1 MTQPPGAAD
10 PAQDHQEHEDQ
21 PWTVNIP
28 GHPVRSDSPE
38 YVRSRQTMNGMA
50 NHVSGLI
57 YGQPPYEDHHGGGLW
72 LKDAQA
78 GSWSVIL
85 SGWNG
90 LRSSARIRPRST

>member
-38 YVRSRQTMNGMA
+38 YVRSRQTMTDMA
-50 NHVSGLI
+50 NHVSDL
-57 YGQPPYEDHHGGGLW
+57 DLW
-72 LKDAQA
+72 PAA
-78 GSWSVIL
+78 I
-85 SGWNG
+85 
-90 LRSSARIRPRST
+90 